1 MEANELKIGNWV
13 KHNDLTSG
21 SEYPNTEFQIELD
34 HFHDLATSSLLIGS
48 LDPIPLDESWLIRCK
63 QFTRWDYFGDENY
76 GGYFNLWGPWK
87 LMVRHF
93 KSGFVVSIVT
103 IDRKRMCYRLVKEI
117 DLKVSYV
124 HQLQNF
130 IWSARQEELQFA
142 EE

>member
-1 MEANELKIGNWV
+1 MKANELRIGNYYNQFGYT
-13 KHNDLTSG
+13 HQATG
-21 SEYPNTEFQIELD
+21 STISELEKAPESQ
-34 HFHDLATSSLLIGS
+34 LWCK
-48 LDPIPLDESWLIRCK
+48 PIPLDESWLIRCK

>member
-48 LDPIPLDESWLIRCK
+48 LDPIPLDESWLIRAGFEK
-63 QFTRWDYFGDENY
+63 VIGT
-76 GGYFNLWGPWK
+76 NLYKKPI
-87 LMVRHF
+87 H
-93 KSGFVVSIVT
+93 
-103 IDRKRMCYRLVKEI
+103 EI
-117 DLKVSYV
+117 AGQKLKVLIVYLDGDKYTVAVADYYTGLEKTDLFHMDYEFV
-124 HQLQNF
+124 HQLQNLF
-130 IWSARQEELQFA
+130 FALTGTELQFA

>member
-1 MEANELKIGNWV
+1 MGGI
-13 KHNDLTSG
+13 TI
-21 SEYPNTEFQIELD
+21 PNTEIFWKVGAIDKFGKVSVIEFDQPENIYLPINEC
-34 HFHDLATSSLLIGS
+34 AE
-48 LDPIPLDESWLIRCK
+48 IPLDESWLIRCK